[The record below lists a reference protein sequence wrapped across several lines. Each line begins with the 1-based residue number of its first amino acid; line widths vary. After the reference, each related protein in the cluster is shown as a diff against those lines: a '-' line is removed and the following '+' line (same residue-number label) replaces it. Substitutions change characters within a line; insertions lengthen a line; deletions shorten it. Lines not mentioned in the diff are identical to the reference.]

1 MLGIIS
7 GTVML
12 QEMEI
17 LTNTEKVCKVTE
29 FGEATLLVSD
39 TIAFIP
45 RHGLDPQQHV
55 LPHLINHKANIKALR
70 DLGVSEIIGINSS
83 GSLHGDL
90 RPGTIVIPDDF
101 IMLSPYPS
109 VYANGQFHILPGLDL
124 VIRNRCLEAA
134 KDAGIEVIER
144 GIYWQTA
151 GPRLETKAEIKMMAR
166 FADLVGMTMAG
177 EAIIA
182 KELALP
188 YAALCSIDNY
198 AHGLGEKPLTMDEI
212 SSHARRSGEKM
223 IGIITKYIE
232 NNSASQRTMKRS

>member
-7 GTVML
+7 GTVL
-12 QEMEI
+12 LHESKI
-17 LTNTEKVCKVTE
+17 FKNVEKIVKVTE

-39 TIAFIP
+39 TIAFVP
-45 RHGLDPQQHV
+45 RHGLDLEMHI
-55 LPHLINHKANIKALR
+55 LPHMINHRANIKALR

-83 GSLHGDL
+83 GSLHRDL
-90 RPGTIVIPDDF
+90 RPGAIVIPDDF

-109 VYANGQFHILPGLDL
+109 VYTNGQFHILPGLDV

-134 KDAGIEVIER
+134 KDAGIEVTER
-144 GIYWQTA
+144 GIYWQTT
-151 GPRLETKAEIKMMAR
+151 GPRLETKAEITMMAR
-166 FADLVGMTMAG
+166 FADLVGMTMAS

-212 SSHARRSGEKM
+212 SSHARRSSEKM
-223 IGIITKYIE
+223 IGILTKYIE
-232 NNSASQRTMKRS
+232 RNT